1 MATSSGETPQDAVN
15 PDAKRAEASGVRRK
29 PRMRTL
35 PPLRIGRARQR
46 HDGQD
51 AQDEAALAEDTTP
64 RTGLDLRPPW
74 YLQGVRLLVGLA
86 LLALA
91 WGGVLLA
98 YLLGQFGV
106 SPIAAASREHFA
118 GQVALRALSLGGACF
133 VGLIAL
139 GCVVVGAFALLAGL
153 QSRGWQR

>member
-1 MATSSGETPQDAVN
+1 MATSSDETPQDAVN
-15 PDAKRAEASGVRRK
+15 PDAKPAAASGVRRK

-46 HDGQD
+46 RD
-51 AQDEAALAEDTTP
+51 AQDEQGEAALAEDTTP

-91 WGGVLLA
+91 WGGVLLVF
-98 YLLGQFGV
+98 LLGQFGV

-118 GQVALRALSLGGACF
+118 SQIALHALSLGGACF

-153 QSRGWQR
+153 QSHGWQR

>member
-1 MATSSGETPQDAVN
+1 MATSSGETPQDATDV
-15 PDAKRAEASGVRRK
+15 PAKRAAASGVRRK

-35 PPLRIGRARQR
+35 PPLRIGRARHGR
-46 HDGQD
+46 DE
-51 AQDEAALAEDTTP
+51 QDEAALAEDTTP